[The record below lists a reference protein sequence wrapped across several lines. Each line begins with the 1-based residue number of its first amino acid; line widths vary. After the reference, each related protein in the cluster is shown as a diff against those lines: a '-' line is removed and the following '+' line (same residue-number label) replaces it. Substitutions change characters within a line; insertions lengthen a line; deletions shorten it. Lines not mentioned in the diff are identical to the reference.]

1 MLDHPRACGANK
13 YTSSAFSPVPGSSPR
28 VRGKRVPGTRPPV
41 FVRSIPAHAGQTVS
55 PRIQTTCPSD
65 HPRACGANIEHLERQ
80 QRKYGSSPRVRGK
93 LRGQPKPASPHRIIP
108 ARAGQTLSSFLR
120 MCWDSDHPRACGA
133 NASYGYRGGCLRGS
147 SPRVRGKQREG
158 AELRLSGRIIPARA
172 GQTARRS
179 TRRRTSPD
187 HPRACGANAAIGGGI
202 LASDHPRACGANS
215 SSRCV
220 ADCSTGSSP
229 RAGQTNSTSNWMCG
243 KADHP
248 RACGANS
255 GLTYLVPS
263 VAGSSPRVRGKR
275 ILGSLL
281 RVGCRIIPARAGQTR
296 CRRPVCS
303 RCPDHPRACGA
314 NWHTRAVADGLY
326 GSSPRVR
333 GKHVVEAD
341 GDSAIGIIPARAG
354 QTRPPHTDWLSRPDH
369 PRACG
374 ANYLTALIVFIA
386 IGSSPRVRG
395 KPRGLA
401 AGQRGGRIIPA
412 RAGQTVWGGQRGAS
426 RADHPRACGANSSA
440 SAVTV
445 TLPGS
450 SPRVR
455 GKQRASRQPDEHV
468 RIIPARAGQT
478 RWCREYRIP
487 KPDHPRACGANLST
501 SSNSN
506 SSAWIIPARAG
517 QTRMPKPTRRTIPD
531 HPRACGANSSL
542 AVLSCKAVGS
552 SQRVRGKRS
561 VRFGR
566 SRVGRIIPARAG
578 QTRRY
583 LFSVPVSSDHPRAC
597 GANPAGRARV

>member
-187 HPRACGANAAIGGGI
+187 HPRACGANAAIGGGYPRFGSSPRVRGKQQFEVRGRLLDRI
-202 LASDHPRACGANS
+202 IPARGANQLNIQLDVWQSGSSPRVRGKLWVDVFGAFCCRIIPARAGQTHSRQPSSRRLSDHPRACGANS
-215 SSRCV
+215 LSKTCMFPLS
-220 ADCSTGSSP
+220 
-229 RAGQTNSTSNWMCG
+229 
-243 KADHP
+243 
-248 RACGANS
+248 
-255 GLTYLVPS
+255 
-263 VAGSSPRVRGKR
+263 GSSPRVRGK
-275 ILGSLL
+275 LAY
-281 RVGCRIIPARAGQTR
+281 ARR
-296 CRRPVCS
+296 RRRPV
-303 RCPDHPRACGA
+303 R
-314 NWHTRAVADGLY
+314 
-326 GSSPRVR
+326 
-333 GKHVVEAD
+333 
-341 GDSAIGIIPARAG
+341 IIPARAG

-478 RWCREYRIP
+478 R
-487 KPDHPRACGANLST
+487 
-501 SSNSN
+501 
-506 SSAWIIPARAG
+506 SA
-517 QTRMPKPTRRTIPD
+517 
-531 HPRACGANSSL
+531 S
-542 AVLSCKAVGS
+542 
-552 SQRVRGKRS
+552 
-561 VRFGR
+561 
-566 SRVGRIIPARAG
+566 
-578 QTRRY
+578 
-583 LFSVPVSSDHPRAC
+583 
-597 GANPAGRARV
+597 